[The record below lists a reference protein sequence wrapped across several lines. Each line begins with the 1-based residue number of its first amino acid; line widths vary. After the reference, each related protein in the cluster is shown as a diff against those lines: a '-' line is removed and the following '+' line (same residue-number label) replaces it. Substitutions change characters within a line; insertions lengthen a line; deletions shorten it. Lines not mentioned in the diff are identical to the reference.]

1 MLKTLFGSRS
11 SERVLAFLVV
21 HREGYASQIAKESGI
36 SLFAAQKQL
45 GKYEKAGIL
54 VSHTAGRRRV
64 YTYNPHYSL
73 LRPLQ
78 LLIRRALRERAA
90 SALRRSSSPLP
101 QSLREYFW
109 DTPFDQLSWER
120 DRDLVIRRL
129 LTAGSWGTILWLR
142 RQAGDAALRN
152 WLIAH
157 RGRALSGRQLRFWSL
172 VLKVPRRQANAW
184 VEAARSGP
192 WSRR

>member
-1 MLKTLFGSRS
+1 M
-11 SERVLAFLVV
+11 
-21 HREGYASQIAKESGI
+21 
-36 SLFAAQKQL
+36 
-45 GKYEKAGIL
+45 
-54 VSHTAGRRRV
+54 SHTAGRRRV
-64 YTYNPHYSL
+64 YTYDPHYPL

-78 LLIRRALRERAA
+78 LLIRRALREPAA
-90 SALRRSSSPLP
+90 FVPGHGSSPLP

-120 DRDLVIRRL
+120 DRDLVIRRV
-129 LTAGSWGTILWLR
+129 LTAGSWDTIFWLR
-142 RQAGDAALRN
+142 RQAGDAALRD

-157 RGRALSGRQLRFWSL
+157 RGRGLTGRQLRFWSL